1 VNSALHE
8 FLERYP
14 GAALEIS
21 EDGTVIGSNGL
32 LDNTIGRELVGQSFA
47 DVLDESSQHKWQM
60 ARRIE
65 SEGEPYICELAF
77 TTPDSVESR
86 RFMVIRGLSD
96 RMCWLVEQPRD
107 PKMEQL
113 YQELTSLNSELSSM
127 HREVAR
133 ERSRL
138 ARALEV
144 AENAVRTRDDVL
156 AIVSHD
162 LRNPMNTIRM
172 AAGLLEMN
180 IAEEQRAK
188 QIEAIIRSVDRMTA
202 LIADLLD
209 VSAMEAGQFQI
220 ESGPVSMAGLLR
232 DVCALHE
239 TEAAERKLQLRTEA
253 ADDLPVINGDH
264 HRLLQA
270 LSNLVGNALKFTPP
284 GGEVRVVARCVKNE
298 IVVAVEDT
306 GPGIKDADR
315 PHVFDRYWH
324 AAKKLRGG
332 TGLGLAITKGIVDAH
347 GGKIWVESGREKG
360 AKIVFVLPVSP
371 EEKALRAGL
380 TLSE

>member
-1 VNSALHE
+1 MNSVLHE

-21 EDGTVIGSNGL
+21 ADGVIVGSNGL
-32 LDNTIGRELVGQSFA
+32 LDKMVGRDLTGAPFSE
-47 DVLDESSQHKWQM
+47 VLEPSSQNKWRS
-60 ARRIE
+60 AAERDAD
-65 SEGEPYICELAF
+65 SEPNMLELAF
-77 TTPDSVESR
+77 ATPFSVEAR
-86 RFMVIRGLSD
+86 RFMVIRGTSSPV
-96 RMCWLVEQPRD
+96 CWLVEQPRD

-127 HREVAR
+127 QREVAR

-144 AENAVRTRDDVL
+144 AQNAVRTRDDVL

-172 AAGLLEMN
+172 AAGLLEMDIPGEKKAN
-180 IAEEQRAK
+180 QV
-188 QIEAIIRSVDRMTA
+188 QAIIRSVDRMTA

-209 VSAMEAGQFQI
+209 VSAMEAGRFEI
-220 ESGPVSMAGLLR
+220 EVAPVSLQVLL
-232 DVCALHE
+232 DELCALHE
-239 TEAAERKLQLRTEA
+239 TQASEKRQRLACKAVGN
-253 ADDLPVINGDH
+253 LPVIDGDH

-270 LSNLVGNALKFTPP
+270 LSNLVGNAVKFTPE
-284 GGEVRVVARCVKNE
+284 GGKISVVAEMKSNQ
-298 IVVAVEDT
+298 VVISVEDD
-306 GPGIKDADR
+306 GRGIKPDEID
-315 PHVFDRYWH
+315 HVFDRYWH
-324 AAKKLRGG
+324 AAKKLKGG

-347 GGKIWVESGREKG
+347 GGKIWVETGREKG
-360 AKIVFVLPVSP
+360 AKISFALPVSP

-380 TLSE
+380 TLSK